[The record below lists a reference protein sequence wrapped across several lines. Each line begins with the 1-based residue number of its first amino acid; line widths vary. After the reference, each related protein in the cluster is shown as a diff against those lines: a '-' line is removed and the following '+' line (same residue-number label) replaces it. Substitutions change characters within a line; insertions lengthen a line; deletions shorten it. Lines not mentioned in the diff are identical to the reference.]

1 MVVVRGGGERN
12 KEAQI
17 GIRYDRVSE
26 LITCKSVWHA
36 VALNVCALFQVFRIP
51 SGQTEPDLVLGEK
64 FVPGKDDTHFCK
76 PTDVAVADNGDFFVS
91 DG

>member
-1 MVVVRGGGERN
+1 MSILFLYCCCCCRLLL
-12 KEAQI
+12 
-17 GIRYDRVSE
+17 S
-26 LITCKSVWHA
+26 LLLS
-36 VALNVCALFQVFRIP
+36 LFQVFRIP

-91 DG
+91 DGYA